1 LQFAKGR
8 IGIPRGHC
16 RVAALRPRRL
26 ALLRFR
32 GFPAYCATPCHV
44 ALPVANDLSRPHR
57 EGRCAAQQNW
67 QPHDRNGSIATRG
80 AKGRSSHVRNA
91 PLATVGAK
99 KAACRNGPTTDVS
112 SRNLMLAQRDGGLQ
126 SGAENA
132 KLGRRSL
139 GPLTLRPTL
148 SEFGFEAMVSP
159 IPSLFA
165 ENSRN

>member
-1 LQFAKGR
+1 VQHSK
-8 IGIPRGHC
+8 IGSRMTATGQ
-16 RVAALRPRRL
+16 LRP
-26 ALLRFR
+26 
-32 GFPAYCATPCHV
+32 G
-44 ALPVANDLSRPHR
+44 
-57 EGRCAAQQNW
+57 
-67 QPHDRNGSIATRG
+67 G

-139 GPLTLRPTL
+139 GPLTLRLESDQHRTR
-148 SEFGFEAMVSP
+148 EA
-159 IPSLFA
+159 
-165 ENSRN
+165 